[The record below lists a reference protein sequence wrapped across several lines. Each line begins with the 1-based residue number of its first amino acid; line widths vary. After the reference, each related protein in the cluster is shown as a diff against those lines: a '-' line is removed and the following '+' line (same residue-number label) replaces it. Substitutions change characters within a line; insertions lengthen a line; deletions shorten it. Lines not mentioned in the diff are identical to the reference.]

1 MKIRLHTFNVAEMFN
16 DSKGKTSLSKV
27 MATVVILAGC
37 IIGIVG
43 CFTEHPDFTLHG
55 IGYITP
61 GLALLG
67 YRRGTQD
74 KEIDPKAL
82 EEEVK

>member
-1 MKIRLHTFNVAEMFN
+1 MIRLRTFNVAEMFN

-27 MATVVILAGC
+27 MAAIVILSGC
-37 IIGIVG
+37 MIGIVG
-43 CFTEHPDFTLHG
+43 CFRGDPNYTLHG

-67 YRRGTQD
+67 YRRSTPD
-74 KEIDPKAL
+74 KEIDQTAL